1 MDDINQNSHLISIFH
16 GRKLPE
22 PAALVGYSAL
32 IHTYDLIVPI
42 PYQLSAIST
51 KHRKYV
57 TDQWQIFTTRHF
69 PGNELSDQL
78 TFTLKYEP
86 LQLVVLKK
94 LFEITKKEEI
104 TNIIKSEPTGLYK
117 RKIWFLYEWL
127 MGVELDIPDLETA
140 NFIDLV
146 NADLQ
151 YTGPIRISRRH
162 RVRNNLP
169 GTVDFCPMI
178 QKTKKLEA
186 YLKDDLSKQIEKVIG
201 KTHKDVLA
209 RAAAFLLLKDSKASY
224 AIEGER
230 PPQNRAQRW
239 GKAIGQAGQ
248 KPLSNDELVRLQQIV
263 IDNPRFVKMGFRQ
276 QEGFVGEHDR
286 SSGVP
291 IPDHISAKFEDLPSL
306 MNGVIDTSELLQHS
320 DYDPILTAATIA
332 FGFLFIHPFVDGNG
346 RIHRYLIHDVLI
358 RKEFVSENIIFPVSA
373 VMLERLSEYR
383 KVLEEYSHPVL
394 ECIDWKSSSNN
405 NVEVLNDTIDL
416 YKYFDATKQAEF
428 LYDCVHHTIVATI
441 PEEVEY
447 LKKYDLMK
455 NYLDDV
461 FQMPSSM
468 VDLLIR
474 FLNQGNG
481 VLSKRARE
489 KEFAELTDDEIK
501 EIEDQ
506 FNVLFNI
513 T

>member
-1 MDDINQNSHLISIFH
+1 
-16 GRKLPE
+16 
-22 PAALVGYSAL
+22 
-32 IHTYDLIVPI
+32 
-42 PYQLSAIST
+42 
-51 KHRKYV
+51 
-57 TDQWQIFTTRHF
+57 
-69 PGNELSDQL
+69 
-78 TFTLKYEP
+78 
-86 LQLVVLKK
+86 
-94 LFEITKKEEI
+94 
-104 TNIIKSEPTGLYK
+104 
-117 RKIWFLYEWL
+117 
-127 MGVELDIPDLETA
+127 
-140 NFIDLV
+140 
-146 NADLQ
+146 
-151 YTGPIRISRRH
+151 
-162 RVRNNLP
+162 
-169 GTVDFCPMI
+169 
-178 QKTKKLEA
+178 
-186 YLKDDLSKQIEKVIG
+186 
-201 KTHKDVLA
+201 
-209 RAAAFLLLKDSKASY
+209 
-224 AIEGER
+224 
-230 PPQNRAQRW
+230 
-239 GKAIGQAGQ
+239 
-248 KPLSNDELVRLQQIV
+248 
-263 IDNPRFVKMGFRQ
+263 MGFRQ

-291 IPDHISAKFEDLPSL
+291 IPDHISARFEDLPTL
-306 MNGVIDTSELLQHS
+306 MNGLIDTSELLQHS

-394 ECIDWKSSSNN
+394 ECIEWKSSSNN
-405 NVEVLNDTIDL
+405 NVEVMNDTIDL

-428 LYDCVHHTIVATI
+428 LYDCVHHTIVETI

-474 FLNQGNG
+474 FLTQGNG

-489 KEFAELTDDEIK
+489 KEFSALTDDEIK

-506 FNVLFNI
+506 FYVIFHA
-513 T
+513 